1 MLAKKNTC
9 ISIDED
15 DINKIRDMGFSV
27 SKFTQKAIDS
37 LLSDGFEDYAMSLK
51 VKLIVD
57 DLQTAIEEKEACEAR
72 LTFLIEQIDALQII
86 HDNAEEELQIAMTVG
101 KLSKLIAKINKYLVM
116 ESYDVDVVNEKYSDV
131 IMEIKGLNPEFDL
144 SLHRDRIMKI
154 MGY

>member
-1 MLAKKNTC
+1 MVKKNTC
-9 ISIDED
+9 ISIDEG

-51 VKLIVD
+51 VKLIED
-57 DLQTAIEEKEACEAR
+57 DLQEAIEEREACEAR
-72 LTFLIEQIDALQII
+72 LAFLIEQINALQTI

-101 KLSKLIAKINKYLVM
+101 KLSKLIARINKFLVM

-131 IMEIKGLNPEFDL
+131 IVEIKGLNPEFDL